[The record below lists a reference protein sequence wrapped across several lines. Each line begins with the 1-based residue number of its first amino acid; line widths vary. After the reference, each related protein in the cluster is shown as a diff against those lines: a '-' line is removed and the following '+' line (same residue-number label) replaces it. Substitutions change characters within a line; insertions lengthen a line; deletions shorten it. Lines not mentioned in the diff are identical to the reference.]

1 MKKIKLFVF
10 AASIMSATLL
20 TSCFDIKKDSFIV
33 VGLQQGS
40 LTAGEEGE
48 VTFPVIVNNIEESAA
63 GTVLWYSDI
72 TATVPA
78 DKLGF
83 VSATLPSGGEKR
95 TLTMKVRS
103 NSVAGT
109 YWFRAVINGIESQG
123 TNKLII
129 MESDVKKTVS
139 VGAQDGKLIAGT
151 AGKVTYP
158 VTTNNIADG
167 DFEVTVANLPKG
179 VSVSGKVSIYK
190 NVGTLTLEGNASTE
204 AGVTSTLTMKIDNV
218 TSVAFTITIEK
229 EDEKVEKTVSVGT
242 QDGILIAGTAG
253 KVNFPITTANFDDGE
268 YEVTIANLPKEVSIS
283 GKVNIYKNAGTL
295 TLEGNTSTEAGVIST
310 LTLTI
315 SGITSPTFTLT
326 IVTPAAKAVS
336 VGAQSG
342 ILTAGTAGTVT
353 FPVTTTNIADGAY
366 NVTVANLPT
375 GVSVSGQ
382 VTIYKNAGTL
392 TLAGNT
398 STVAGTTRTPALTI
412 DGATSPAFSLTIS
425 TAAEKAVSVG
435 EQVGILTA
443 GTAGTITFPVTTA
456 NIADGAYSVTV
467 ANLPTGVSVS
477 GQVSI
482 YKNAG
487 TLTLDGNTSTVADVI
502 NILKLNID
510 GITSPSFSLTISAA
524 AEKTVSVGAQ
534 NGILIAGTAGSI
546 SFPVT
551 TSNITDGTYNVTVT
565 NLPTGVSASGQV
577 RINNNSGTL
586 NLNGNTST
594 VAGVTSTLTLTIDGA
609 TSAAFTLTIVDP
621 AAKTVSVGEQT
632 GTMTAGEIT
641 RATYT
646 VTTAN
651 IADGVYT
658 VTVANLPAGV
668 SVAGQVTI
676 NNNSGSLMLAGNTST
691 VAGITSTL
699 TLTLNGATSAAF
711 TLTIEVAAVVKTVS
725 VNSMIESYL
734 NAGIAGTI
742 SFPVTTTNIANGSYT
757 ATVVNLPTG
766 VSVSGQVT
774 INNNSGMLTLAG
786 NTSTVAG
793 NTSNLILII
802 DGTSSAAFSLIIKE
816 VQKTVLVGE
825 QVGSLTAGTAGT
837 VTFPVTTAN
846 IINGTYSV
854 TVANRPTGVSVSGQ
868 VTINNNSGTLT
879 LAGNTST
886 EAGSTSTLTM
896 TIDGATSSAFTLT
909 IEEPSGEK
917 SVSVGAQS
925 GTLTAGTA
933 GMATFSI
940 NTSYIADYQTGI
952 IQWFIDSL
960 GMYPIN
966 PSDNGL
972 ILTST
977 TVSTGSASRTMTVNI
992 AANSRADKYW
1002 FRVTIDGVVSNV
1014 GTLIVNPAPVKTVSV
1029 GAQVGTLTAGTEG
1042 TVTFPV
1048 STANI
1053 ANGSY
1058 TVTVANL
1065 PMGVGVSGQVTINN
1079 NFGTLTL
1086 TTSLTAGTTAGVTP
1100 TLTLTI
1106 DGATSEAFTLTI
1118 SAAPVVKTVTV
1129 EAQVG
1134 TLVEGTNSA
1143 ITFPVNTTGITDGT
1157 SGTVVF
1163 TNSSGTPSMFFPA
1176 GFTLSV
1182 SNVSGNTATVSISA
1196 STVAQ
1201 AGTFYFTVTIDGVTS
1216 AVITFTVEAKTISIG
1231 AQVGTL
1237 KPGIGASSATFSV
1250 TTKHILTT
1258 SPGTIQWYSDAAGTV
1273 SASAPSGIS
1282 APSLSIGSENRT
1294 LSIAAVPISTRPAGT
1309 YWFRVTIDGVS
1320 SDVGTLVIGN

>member
-48 VTFPVIVNNIEESAA
+48 VTFPVIANNIEESAV
-63 GTVLWYSDI
+63 GTVHWYSDI
-72 TATVPA
+72 TATVPV

-83 VSATLPSGGEKR
+83 VSVTLPSGGEKR
-95 TLTMKVRS
+95 TLTMKVNA

-109 YWFRAVINGIESQG
+109 YWFRVVIDDIESQG
-123 TNKLII
+123 TNKLTI

-167 DFEVTVANLPKG
+167 EFEVTVANLPKG
-179 VSVSGKVSIYK
+179 ISVSEKVSIFK
-190 NVGTLTLEGNASTE
+190 NVGTLTLEGNTSTE
-204 AGVTSTLTMKIDNV
+204 AGVTSSLTMKIDDV

-242 QDGILIAGTAG
+242 QDGILTAGTAG
-253 KVNFPITTANFDDGE
+253 KVNFPVTTANFDDGE
-268 YEVTIANLPKEVSIS
+268 YEVTIANLPKGVSIS

-315 SGITSPTFTLT
+315 SGITSPAFTLT

-336 VGAQSG
+336 IGAQSG

-353 FPVTTTNIADGAY
+353 FPVTTANIADGAY

-398 STVAGTTRTPALTI
+398 STVAGTTRTPTLTI

-425 TAAEKAVSVG
+425 AAAEKAVSVG

-487 TLTLDGNTSTVADVI
+487 TLTLDGNTSTVAGTTRAPA
-502 NILKLNID
+502 LTID
-510 GITSPSFSLTISAA
+510 GATSPAFSLTISAA
-524 AEKTVSVGAQ
+524 EEKA
-534 NGILIAGTAGSI
+534 
-546 SFPVT
+546 
-551 TSNITDGTYNVTVT
+551 
-565 NLPTGVSASGQV
+565 
-577 RINNNSGTL
+577 
-586 NLNGNTST
+586 
-594 VAGVTSTLTLTIDGA
+594 
-609 TSAAFTLTIVDP
+609 
-621 AAKTVSVGEQT
+621 VSVGEQV
-632 GTMTAGEIT
+632 GILTAGTAGTIT
-641 RATYT
+641 FP

-651 IADGVYT
+651 IADGAYY

-668 SVAGQVTI
+668 SVSGQVIIYKNAGTLTLEGNTSTVAGTTRAPSLTI
-676 NNNSGSLMLAGNTST
+676 DGATSPAFSLTISAATAGKTVSVGEQFGILTAGATGNVSYPVTTSNIAEGTYNITVTNLPTGVSAMAQVRIFNNSGTLNLEGNTST

-699 TLTLNGATSAAF
+699 TL
-711 TLTIEVAAVVKTVS
+711 
-725 VNSMIESYL
+725 
-734 NAGIAGTI
+734 
-742 SFPVTTTNIANGSYT
+742 
-757 ATVVNLPTG
+757 
-766 VSVSGQVT
+766 
-774 INNNSGMLTLAG
+774 
-786 NTSTVAG
+786 
-793 NTSNLILII
+793 
-802 DGTSSAAFSLIIKE
+802 SL
-816 VQKTVLVGE
+816 
-825 QVGSLTAGTAGT
+825 
-837 VTFPVTTAN
+837 
-846 IINGTYSV
+846 
-854 TVANRPTGVSVSGQ
+854 
-868 VTINNNSGTLT
+868 
-879 LAGNTST
+879 
-886 EAGSTSTLTM
+886 
-896 TIDGATSSAFTLT
+896 DGATSPAFTLT

-933 GMATFSI
+933 GTATFPV
-940 NTSYIADYQTGI
+940 NTSYIADSQTGTT
-952 IQWFIDSL
+952 QWFIDSL

-1029 GAQVGTLTAGTEG
+1029 GAQVGTLTAGTEE

-1065 PMGVGVSGQVTINN
+1065 PTGVGVSGQVTINN
-1079 NFGTLTL
+1079 NSGTLTLMSLASVGTTAGVTPTLTLTIDGATSEAFTLTISAAPVKTVSVGAQSGTLTAGMEGIVTFPVNTANITNGSYTVTVANLPIGVGVSGQVTINNNSGTLTL
-1086 TTSLTAGTTAGVTP
+1086 TTLLTAGTTAGVTP

-1134 TLVEGTNSA
+1134 TLVEGTKSA

-1163 TNSSGTPSMFFPA
+1163 TNSSGTPSTFFPA
-1176 GFTLSV
+1176 GLTQSV
-1182 SNVSGNTATVSISA
+1182 SNVSGNAATVSIST

-1216 AVITFTVEAKTISIG
+1216 AVITFTVEAKTILIG

-1237 KPGIGASSATFSV
+1237 KPGIGVSSATFSV

-1294 LSIAAVPISTRPAGT
+1294 LSIASSPLLTRPAGT